1 MKISFKGKN
10 IEVTVK
16 LGNLLIK
23 KGLAKKVETNV
34 KERKNGKSN
43 K

>member
-1 MKISFKGKN
+1 MQISFKGKN
-10 IEVTVK
+10 IEVAVK

-23 KGLAKKVETNV
+23 KGLAKKIV
-34 KERKNGKSN
+34 KERSRNKNGKSN

>member
-1 MKISFKGKN
+1 MQISFKGKN

-23 KGLAKKVETNV
+23 KGLAKKIV